1 MNFFLLFI
9 AISCIL
15 TAACTAPQT
24 PRETSP
30 VTAPTTESSP
40 IPTTEPPTPSDTV
53 PEPSDTAPQAA
64 QFTRDDV
71 YELFM
76 DIAFGCDNTG
86 VTMFSPSSE
95 NHLFFSLE
103 GQVNPADIDVVSLFT
118 SEFNRITPIEVFT
131 DEPLNSRGSPI
142 IFYPEDSLD
151 SLEKRF
157 VACQEL
163 DPETG
168 KPLYIIYNTV
178 TELPNGERETTT
190 KIYLNANLAGVEREH
205 YLLRAMLYYVGFPGQ
220 TYNYPDSVFY
230 YNTQSTTAFTPVDIE
245 AMKTLYHPGIYEGM
259 SIQEVRW
266 LFFND

>member
-1 MNFFLLFI
+1 MNFFLPFI

-15 TAACTAPQT
+15 IAGCLAPQT
-24 PRETSP
+24 IPDTSP
-30 VTAPTTESSP
+30 TVTPTAQSTP
-40 IPTTEPPTPSDTV
+40 IPTTEPPTPSSTTIPV
-53 PEPSDTAPQAA
+53 I
-64 QFTRDDV
+64 QFTRDEV

-86 VTMFSPSSE
+86 VNRFSPSSE

-103 GQVNPADIDVVSLFT
+103 GQVNPTDIDVVSRFT
-118 SEFNRITPIEVFT
+118 REFNRITPIEVFT

-151 SLEKRF
+151 SLEKSF
-157 VACQEL
+157 VACQEI
-163 DPETG
+163 DPTTG

-178 TELPNGERETTT
+178 TELPNGDKETTT
-190 KIYLNANLAGVEREH
+190 KIYLNANLAGAEREH
-205 YLLRAMLYYVGFPGQ
+205 YLQRAMFYYVGFPGQ

-230 YNTQSTTAFTPVDIE
+230 YNTRSTTAFTPVDIE
-245 AMKTLYHPGIYEGM
+245 AMKTLYHPGIYQGM

-266 LFFND
+266 LLFND

>member
-1 MNFFLLFI
+1 MTSRMNFFLLFI

-15 TAACTAPQT
+15 TAGCIT
-24 PRETSP
+24 PETTPENSP

-40 IPTTEPPTPSDTV
+40 VPTTEPPTPSDTV
-53 PEPSDTAPQAA
+53 PEAA

-71 YELFM
+71 HELLM

-103 GQVNPADIDVVSLFT
+103 GQVIPADIDFVSLFT
-118 SEFNRITPIEVFT
+118 RQFNRITPIEVFT

-142 IFYPEDSLD
+142 IFYPDDSLD

-163 DPETG
+163 DPESG
-168 KPLYIIYNTV
+168 KPLYIIYKSV
-178 TELPNGERETTT
+178 TELPNGESETTT
-190 KIYLNANLAGVEREH
+190 KIYLNANLAGAEREH
-205 YLLRAMLYYVGFPGQ
+205 YLQKAMLYYLGFPGQ
-220 TYNYPDSVFY
+220 TYNYPDSVFF
-230 YNTQSTTAFTPVDIE
+230 YNTRSTTDFTTIDIE

-259 SIQEVRW
+259 SIQELRW
-266 LFFND
+266 LLFND